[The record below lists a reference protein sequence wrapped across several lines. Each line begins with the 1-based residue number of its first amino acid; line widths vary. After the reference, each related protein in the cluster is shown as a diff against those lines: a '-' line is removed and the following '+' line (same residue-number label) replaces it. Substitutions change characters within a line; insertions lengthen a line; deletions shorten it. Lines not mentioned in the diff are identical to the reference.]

1 MDKDKLFQRAHSMIM
16 SSSKNPKQ
24 MTISTVKLADILGVE
39 FSEVDRGL
47 RELVEEGRLQKE
59 RMTEPPH
66 HDLYFLPQNK
76 TS

>member
-1 MDKDKLFQRAHSMIM
+1 MDKDKLLQRAQSMIM

-24 MTISTVKLADILGVE
+24 MIISTVKMADILKVDS
-39 FSEVDRGL
+39 SEVDRGL

-66 HDLYFLPQNK
+66 HDIYFLP
-76 TS
+76 